1 MRQPTEDEQVV
12 IDLILSGVNEYL
24 VPERIG
30 ITWGEYAA
38 WYGDP
43 MGTRARLIGQAK
55 KDYMD
60 TQERLPPE
68 ERAGHAADAILRFK
82 QKIIDAEIER
92 IIRQS
97 RNDR

>member
-1 MRQPTEDEQVV
+1 MRKPTEDEQVV
-12 IDLILSGVNEYL
+12 IDLILSGVNEFQ

-43 MGTRARLIGQAK
+43 SGTRASLILQAK
-55 KDYMD
+55 QEYRD
-60 TQERLPPE
+60 TQEPLPPE
-68 ERAGHAADAILRFK
+68 ERAGHAENAILRFK
-82 QKIIDAEIER
+82 QKIIDSEVER

-97 RNDR
+97 QK

>member
-12 IDLILSGVNEYL
+12 IDLILSGVSEYE
-24 VPERIG
+24 VPERVG

-43 MGTRARLIGQAK
+43 FGTRAELIRQAK

-60 TQERLPPE
+60 TQERLPPG
-68 ERAGHAADAILRFK
+68 ERAEHAGNAILRFK
-82 QKIIDAEIER
+82 QRIIDGEVER

-97 RNDR
+97 QE

>member
-12 IDLILSGVNEYL
+12 IDLILSGVGEFQ

-30 ITWGEYAA
+30 ITWAEYAA

-43 MGTRARLIGQAK
+43 TGTRASLIRQAK
-55 KDYMD
+55 KDYTD

-68 ERAGHAADAILRFK
+68 ERARHAADAILRFK
-82 QKIIDAEIER
+82 QKIIDSEIER

>member
-12 IDLILSGVNEYL
+12 IDLILSGVTEFA

-43 MGTRARLIGQAK
+43 TGTRAELIRQAQ
-55 KDYMD
+55 KDYRD
-60 TQERLPPE
+60 SQERLPPE
-68 ERAGHAADAILRFK
+68 ERAEHAGKAILRFK
-82 QKIIDAEIER
+82 QKIIDSEVER

-97 RNDR
+97 QK